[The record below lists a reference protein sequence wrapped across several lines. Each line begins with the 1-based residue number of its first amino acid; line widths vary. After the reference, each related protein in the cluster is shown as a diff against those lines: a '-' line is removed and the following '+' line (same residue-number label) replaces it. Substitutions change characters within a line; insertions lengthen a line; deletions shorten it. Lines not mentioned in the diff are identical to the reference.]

1 MQGPG
6 PEVVGLLNQLRQRT
20 KAVRVVNGDVVRS
33 SLENAVVLEAA
44 EGARQDLES
53 LRSLGMTAV
62 IRT

>member
-1 MQGPG
+1 MD
-6 PEVVGLLNQLRQRT
+6 
-20 KAVRVVNGDVVRS
+20 GDVVRS

-44 EGARQDLES
+44 EGARQDLDS